1 MGNARWDLPASAVG
15 AGEETGEEEGT
26 RNSGRKGRAI
36 AMRHRRRSPAQSAII
51 ITLARRRARSVCV
64 DTRTSR
70 RGTQEAAGSESGGG
84 GQSETPRELTALQ
97 ENGERLGNAGA
108 LFMVTSLC
116 AACLPPRF
124 HRRADDAAIIRVI
137 RVAHAGTQRA
147 SPLPPPLER
156 RWHAGNWRNWLESAE
171 GYF

>member
-116 AACLPPRF
+116 AACLPPRLQPMMRQSF
-124 HRRADDAAIIRVI
+124 ASS
-137 RVAHAGTQRA
+137 A
-147 SPLPPPLER
+147 SPTPALNEPPPSHPCWNVVGTLEIG
-156 RWHAGNWRNWLESAE
+156 AIG
-171 GYF
+171 